1 MRKLLT
7 AACLL
12 ALALVPAAGGRAET
26 PDKELKKFT
35 GTWQAV
41 SIVEDGKEAPK
52 SGVDK
57 VTLTVKGEHYTLKTH
72 GGEVIEGTH
81 KLDPSKSPR
90 AIDALRSSGPDKGK
104 TILGIY
110 ELTDDTFKVCFAPPG
125 KDRPREFASK
135 PGSGDRLI
143 VMKRRGP

>member
-1 MRKLLT
+1 MKRLLT

-12 ALALVPAAGGRAET
+12 ALTLVPAGGRGET
-26 PDKELKKFT
+26 PDKELKKFD

-41 SIVEDGKEAPK
+41 SITQDGKEAPK
-52 SGVDK
+52 SDVDK
-57 VTLTVKGEHYTLKTH
+57 VTLTVKGERYTLKTA
-72 GGEVIEGTH
+72 GGEAIEGTH
-81 KLDPSKSPR
+81 KLDPTKTPR
-90 AIDALRSSGPDKGK
+90 TIDAVRSSGPDKGK

-125 KDRPREFASK
+125 KDRPTAFASK

-143 VMKRRGP
+143 VMKRQKP